1 MTKERSTKCWK
12 NCTQIPWKPKTEIHH
27 A

>member
-12 NCTQIPWKPKTEIHH
+12 ICT
-27 A
+27 